1 MNKLNN
7 IETAFLRSASTEQNP
22 FNTTEET
29 LAWIQQQNREIL
41 VDVKQIPFSE
51 CTGWEFDKDG
61 NLRHQSG
68 KFFSIEGLNVHTN
81 YGEVPT
87 WQQPI
92 INQPE
97 IGYLGII
104 CKEFNGVLYFLL
116 QAKVEPGNI
125 NNVQLSPTL
134 QATKSNY
141 SQVHGGNKPPYLEYF
156 QQAKPEQILLDQL
169 QSEQG
174 ARFLKKRNRNIII
187 RLSEDIELKSNFIWL
202 TLGQI
207 KKLAQHDNVVNM
219 DTRTVISGIPLYSD
233 DCELLKRGEPKNSTT
248 EILSW
253 MTSMKCRYDLN
264 TQIMPLKDVAGW
276 ETTDMAIQHKAGK
289 YFKVIAAQV
298 SINNREVK
306 TWNQPLVQPMQQGL
320 TAFIVKKINGTYHF
334 LVQGKVELGNFDVV
348 EMAPTVQCITDSY
361 SGHNNQ
367 PYVDYVLRAQPN
379 TNPQTPNTKH
389 HTPYTILDT
398 LQSEE
403 GGRFYQEQ
411 NRNMIIIADDT
422 FDTENIPDN
431 YMWITHEQL
440 MLFMHFNNYLNIQA
454 RSLLSLIGV

>member
-1 MNKLNN
+1 MSYFDE
-7 IETAFLRSASTEQNP
+7 IETERLFYQSAMTEYNP
-22 FNTTEET
+22 LNTTEEA
-29 LAWIQQQNREIL
+29 LLWIQQQNREIL

-51 CTGWEFDKDG
+51 CKGWRFDKDG
-61 NLRHQSG
+61 NLRHHSG
-68 KFFSIEGLNVHTN
+68 KFFSIEGLSVLTN
-81 YGEVPT
+81 YGNVPS

-104 CKEFNGVLYFLL
+104 CKEFGGVLYFLL

-156 QQAKPEQILLDQL
+156 QQACPEQIMLDQL

-187 RLSEDIELKSNFIWL
+187 RVEEDIEQKSNFIWL

-207 KKLAQHDNVVNM
+207 KKMAQYDNVVNM

-233 DCELLKRGEPKNSTT
+233 ECDLLKRGQPQNSTI

-253 MTSMKCRYDLN
+253 MTSMKCRYELN
-264 TQIMPLKDVAGW
+264 TTVIPLKDVDNW
-276 ETTDMAIQHKAGK
+276 EITDMAIQHKDSK

-298 SINNREVK
+298 CINNREVK
-306 TWNQPLVQPMQQGL
+306 TWNQPLVQPIQQGL
-320 TAFIVKKINGTYHF
+320 TAFIVKKINGVFHF

-348 EMAPTVQCITDSY
+348 EMAPTVQCITGSY
-361 SGHNNQ
+361 VGKNNQQ
-367 PYVDYVLRAQPN
+367 PYVEYVLSANKNQ
-379 TNPQTPNTKH
+379 
-389 HTPYTILDT
+389 ILIDT

-411 NRNMIIIADDT
+411 NRNMIVLADDS
-422 FDTENIPDN
+422 FDTKCIPDN
-431 YMWITHEQL
+431 YIWVTHEQL
-440 MLFMHFNNYLNIQA
+440 MLFLHFNNYLNIQA
-454 RSLLSLIGV
+454 RSLLSLIRIN